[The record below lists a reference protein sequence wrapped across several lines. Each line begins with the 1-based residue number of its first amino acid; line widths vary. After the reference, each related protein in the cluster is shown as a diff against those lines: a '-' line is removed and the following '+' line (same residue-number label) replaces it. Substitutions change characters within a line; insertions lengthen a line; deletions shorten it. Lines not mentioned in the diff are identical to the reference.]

1 MRDPRL
7 EVKSLDHRELF
18 EPQVA
23 ALTRDFSK
31 PSISPEPQVKA
42 GLARPPPE
50 LQTRSSLRWQRAQVG
65 PSSVH

>member
-1 MRDPRL
+1 MRDLRL

-18 EPQVA
+18 ESQAA

-42 GLARPPPE
+42 GLAPPPE
-50 LQTRSSLRWQRAQVG
+50 LQTRSSLRWERAQVG
-65 PSSVH
+65 PSV